1 MLFVG
6 HINNM
11 ISCRR
16 RGKNTQAA
24 QKCRLKKMEELARY
38 EGQIGE
44 AQEEQE
50 HLLGQRRWLVQV
62 KEVQERLLAEMIR
75 RLRADT
81 GQEAVC
87 QEHGTFAPSCVANTT
102 CTLGFVRC

>member
-62 KEVQERLLAEMIR
+62 KEVQERLLAELIR

>member
-1 MLFVG
+1 
-6 HINNM
+6 M

-24 QKCRLKKMEELARY
+24 QKCRHKKMEELARY
-38 EGQIGE
+38 EEQVGE

-50 HLLGQRRWLVQV
+50 QLQGQRRWLVQV
-62 KEVQERLLAEMIR
+62 REVQERLLAELVR

-81 GQEAVC
+81 GQETVC

-102 CTLGFVRC
+102 CTLGFVRG

>member
-62 KEVQERLLAEMIR
+62 KEVQERLLAELIR

-81 GQEAVC
+81 GQETVC

>member
-1 MLFVG
+1 
-6 HINNM
+6 
-11 ISCRR
+11 
-16 RGKNTQAA
+16 
-24 QKCRLKKMEELARY
+24 MEELARY
-38 EGQIGE
+38 EGKIGE
-44 AQEEQE
+44 AQEEQD

-62 KEVQERLLAEMIR
+62 KEVQERLLAELIR

-81 GQEAVC
+81 GQETVC